1 MEMLVLRG
9 GAGKLLFADA
19 RPELNGRTL
28 AAVAA
33 RWELPVPA
41 AVRRIITAG
50 NAGVTNLELYDIE
63 NTRYLARQPWMM
75 TCTNGRT
82 PFPAQ
87 NVTHPRVFGVFTRK
101 LRRFGLDEW
110 IITMPFAIRSMT
122 GLAADFLRL
131 EDGGYLR
138 AGAVADIAVLDTDR
152 IRDRATH
159 ESPRQYAEGT
169 VRVLVDG
176 RFAVRDGEATGALAG
191 RPIRRP

>member
-1 MEMLVLRG
+1 M
-9 GAGKLLFADA
+9 
-19 RPELNGRTL
+19 
-28 AAVAA
+28 
-33 RWELPVPA
+33 
-41 AVRRIITAG
+41 
-50 NAGVTNLELYDIE
+50 
-63 NTRYLARQPWMM
+63 
-75 TCTNGRT
+75 
-82 PFPAQ
+82 
-87 NVTHPRVFGVFTRK
+87 THPRVFGVFTRK

>member
-9 GAGKLLFADA
+9 GAGKLLFADP

-101 LRRFGLDEW
+101 LRRFGS
-110 IITMPFAIRSMT
+110 TSGSSPCRSPS
-122 GLAADFLRL
+122 AA
-131 EDGGYLR
+131 
-138 AGAVADIAVLDTDR
+138 
-152 IRDRATH
+152 
-159 ESPRQYAEGT
+159 
-169 VRVLVDG
+169 
-176 RFAVRDGEATGALAG
+176 
-191 RPIRRP
+191 